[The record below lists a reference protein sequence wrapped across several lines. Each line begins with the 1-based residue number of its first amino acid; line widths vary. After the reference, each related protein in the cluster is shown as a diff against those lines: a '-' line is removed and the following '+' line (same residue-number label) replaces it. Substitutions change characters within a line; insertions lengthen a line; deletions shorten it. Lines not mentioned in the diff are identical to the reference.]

1 MRCGTQ
7 ARCRSTTRWR
17 HTQSGRLAP
26 CCSPRWSPR
35 LHAPQPSHSCPR
47 CSPHCS
53 QQQSSRSARRSSQAR
68 SHCPA
73 ASPQTQCPQRPPAVR
88 QALCTQHR
96 CCSPTRWPGTRCAPH
111 QHLRSTPSR
120 PSRPARQ
127 QSRSQPRCSPR
138 CCCSRQHR
146 SRSARRSSQLRSS
159 CPAASP
165 QTLQAYGP
173 RRRIQHQPGKQAR
186 CRCAT
191 RSRPTRCPRL
201 DQQR

>member
-73 ASPQTQCPQRPPAVR
+73 AGQQTQSRQRPPPVR
-88 QALCTQHR
+88 QPLCTQRH
-96 CCSPTRWPGTRCAPH
+96 CCSPTRWPGTRCARLGR
-111 QHLRSTPSR
+111 QRSTPTS

-127 QSRSQPRCSPR
+127 E
-138 CCCSRQHR
+138 
-146 SRSARRSSQLRSS
+146 
-159 CPAASP
+159 
-165 QTLQAYGP
+165 
-173 RRRIQHQPGKQAR
+173 
-186 CRCAT
+186 
-191 RSRPTRCPRL
+191 
-201 DQQR
+201 